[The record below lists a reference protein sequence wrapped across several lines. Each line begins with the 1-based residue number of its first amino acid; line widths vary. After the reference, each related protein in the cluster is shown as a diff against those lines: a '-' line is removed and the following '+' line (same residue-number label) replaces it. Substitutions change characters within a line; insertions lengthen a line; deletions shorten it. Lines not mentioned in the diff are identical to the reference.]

1 RDALVELN
9 LLSFQRMQYA
19 RAADS
24 FRCRPDQHD
33 RVGCP
38 RFRTTRVAESAVKI
52 NNWFS
57 ILPNRNRCAEF
68 ATFAEVFAKEW
79 FKSCAKF
86 FGIEAHW
93 QEVGHASR
101 LPNLRCK

>member
-1 RDALVELN
+1 
-9 LLSFQRMQYA
+9 MQYT
-19 RAADS
+19 RAANS

-38 RFRTTRVAESAVKI
+38 RSLATRVAKSAVKI
-52 NNWFS
+52 KNWFS

-68 ATFAEVFAKEW
+68 ATFVEVFAKEW

-86 FGIEAHW
+86 FGIEVHILKVVARFCETPW
-93 QEVGHASR
+93 R
-101 LPNLRCK
+101 LIQDALQQ